1 MKTYHTFK
9 DAASFEKYLHDKHEE
24 CEVAGKYGGCLDYVR
39 VGGVLYTMHE
49 FDEAGK
55 SITWANKKKNM
66 MMQMATRN
74 RYTLGGYNDAGIE
87 IYPASYLRTD
97 ISYAE

>member
-9 DAASFEKYLHDKHEE
+9 NEDTFQKYLRTKHGA
-24 CEVAGKYGGCLDYVR
+24 CAAAGKHGGCVDYVR
-39 VGGVLYTMHE
+39 VAGVLYTMHE
-49 FDEAGK
+49 FDSAGRT
-55 SITWANKKKNM
+55 ITWANKKRNM
-66 MMQMATRN
+66 MMEMTTTD
-74 RYTLGGYNDAGIE
+74 RYADHGYDDAVID